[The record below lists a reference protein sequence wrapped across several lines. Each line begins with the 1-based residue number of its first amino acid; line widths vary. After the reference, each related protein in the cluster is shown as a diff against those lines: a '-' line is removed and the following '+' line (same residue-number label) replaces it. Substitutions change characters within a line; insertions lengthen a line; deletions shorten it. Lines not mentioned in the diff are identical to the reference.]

1 MSEKQIIQQSAPFAK
16 CALSAALILTGVLST
31 NIALAAKKAEPKVG
45 SKTHTASDK
54 RAGVAKSTLVS
65 DAINTSF
72 FEPTLFEQARTLVAS
87 HKFSQAEEILSN
99 LAQKH
104 REEPCV
110 HLLYGELLE
119 QLGRLDEASKE
130 YEKVAELNASDPIP
144 TINLARISLKQLELE
159 LSLSYA
165 QQAVARDP
173 SYLPA
178 RIALIE
184 TLIACDQTGEAE
196 RQLRFISEKDKSKKN
211 LLKVAYRLALKK
223 GDFAGAHHYL
233 TSINQPDIVEK
244 KQNGINSAE
253 QTNNSQVG
261 NDLSLNTGSISALE
275 EIDLLETLGKYGE
288 ARQKLESIIASD
300 SESEIFEARLKLAR
314 LLESKFHDYDEA
326 LNNFTEALA
335 IDPLSATAIAGQDRC
350 RTKRRNLALQLKILF
365 RETWAKQQA
374 AEHRAISSKKN

>member
-1 MSEKQIIQQSAPFAK
+1 MSEKQIIQQSAQFAK
-16 CALSAALILTGVLST
+16 CVLSTALILTVFLQT
-31 NIALAAKKAEPKVG
+31 NIAMAAKKQESKVV
-45 SKTHTASDK
+45 SKTQAKT
-54 RAGVAKSTLVS
+54 AKSTGNDSEADVT
-65 DAINTSF
+65 DAGKRSLDLA
-72 FEPTLFEQARTLVAS
+72 LFEQARSLVTS
-87 HKFSQAEEILSN
+87 YKFSQAEEILSK
-99 LAQKH
+99 LAKKH
-104 REEPCV
+104 TEESRV

-130 YEKVAELNASDPIP
+130 YEKVAELNSSDPIP

-196 RQLRFISEKDKSKKN
+196 RQLRFISEKDKSKKSVQ
-211 LLKVAYRLALKK
+211 KVAYRLALKK
-223 GDFAGAHHYL
+223 GDFAGAHQYL
-233 TSINQPDIVEK
+233 TSINQSELTEK
-244 KQNGINSAE
+244 KQKSTEESAE
-253 QTNNSQVG
+253 QTIDFQPGSE
-261 NDLSLNTGSISALE
+261 LNAGSISALE

-288 ARQKLESIIASD
+288 ARQKLEAIIASD

-326 LNNFTEALA
+326 LNNFNEALV

-350 RTKRRNLALQLKILF
+350 RTKRRNLALQLKIML
-365 RETWAKQQA
+365 REIWAQQA
-374 AEHRAISSKKN
+374 AEHRAISSKKH

>member
-1 MSEKQIIQQSAPFAK
+1 MSEKQIIQQSAQFAK
-16 CALSAALILTGVLST
+16 CALSTALILTGFLTT
-31 NIALAAKKAEPKVG
+31 NIAIAAKKQESKVV
-45 SKTHTASDK
+45 SKTQATT
-54 RAGVAKSTLVS
+54 AKSTVNHFAADVS
-65 DAINTSF
+65 DAGTKSLDLA
-72 FEPTLFEQARTLVAS
+72 LFEQARSLVTS
-87 HKFSQAEEILSN
+87 HKFSQAEEILSK
-99 LAQKH
+99 LAKQH
-104 REEPCV
+104 TEEPRV

-130 YEKVAELNASDPIP
+130 YERVAELNSSDPIP

-196 RQLRFISEKDKSKKN
+196 RQLRFISEKDKSKKSVQ
-211 LLKVAYRLALKK
+211 KVAYRLALKK
-223 GDFAGAHHYL
+223 GDFAGAHQYL
-233 TSINQPDIVEK
+233 TSINQSELAEK
-244 KQNGINSAE
+244 KQKGTEESAE
-253 QTNNSQVG
+253 QTIDSQAG
-261 NDLSLNTGSISALE
+261 SELNAGSISALE

-288 ARQKLESIIASD
+288 ARQKLEAIIASD

-326 LNNFTEALA
+326 LNNFNEALV

-350 RTKRRNLALQLKILF
+350 RTKRRNLALQLKIML
-365 RETWAKQQA
+365 REIWAQQQA
-374 AEHRAISSKKN
+374 AEHRAISSKKH